1 MILQSS
7 CCRQYRQSI
16 TYTCLCAMH
25 RTKLETSFDH
35 FQPSYR
41 RAIRTWPYSPS
52 GMSLSNHNFLP
63 ALQSKTTECS
73 RLCWHQHPPQ
83 LANLDAGRRKQIG
96 FSNVFPLTSRSHR
109 KAIRLSERLRAC
121 IGQGPHTEPQPNC
134 RTRTLCQMEGQLFH
148 TVSIPLRFRPD
159 GEQNIKLLHA
169 VCEILGSKS
178 PATWKR

>member
-25 RTKLETSFDH
+25 RTKLETYFDH

-148 TVSIPLRFRPD
+148 TVSIPLRFRPVT
-159 GEQNIKLLHA
+159 GNRTSSCFMQCAKY
-169 VCEILGSKS
+169 
-178 PATWKR
+178 

>member
-1 MILQSS
+1 MQDRSPISACDSLSLSVISLAPLPRKATNSHLQVLFQGGHGRMHHQGVKIGAQILQRSLDGLFHLS
-7 CCRQYRQSI
+7 GQW
-16 TYTCLCAMH
+16 H
-25 RTKLETSFDH
+25 LETD
-35 FQPSYR
+35 PMR
-41 RAIRTWPYSPS
+41 
-52 GMSLSNHNFLP
+52 
-63 ALQSKTTECS
+63 

-148 TVSIPLRFRPD
+148 TVSIPLRFRPVT
-159 GEQNIKLLHA
+159 GNRTSSCFMQCAKY
-169 VCEILGSKS
+169 
-178 PATWKR
+178 